1 MFEKASRMKLRFTYK
16 GVCSVEDLWDM
27 RLTELDSLFKA
38 LNTQLKAREGESLL
52 GAVSPADKVLDLQ
65 IEIVKHI
72 VKTRLA
78 ERDAARALAE
88 KADKKQKILEIIAHK
103 QDAVLFDTPLEE
115 LMKMA
120 EEL

>member
-1 MFEKASRMKLRFTYK
+1 MFEKASRMKLRFAYK

-27 RLTELDSLFKA
+27 RLVELDSLFKA

-65 IEIVKHI
+65 IEIIKHI
-72 VKTRLA
+72 VKTRLT
-78 ERDAARALAE
+78 ERDARMASAE
-88 KADKKQKILEIIAHK
+88 KAEKKQKILGIIADK
-103 QDAVLFDTPLEE
+103 QNAVLLDTPLEE

-120 EEL
+120 EGL

>member
-1 MFEKASRMKLRFTYK
+1 MFEKASRMKLRFAYK

-38 LNTQLKAREGESLL
+38 LNAQLKAREGESLL

-78 ERDAARALAE
+78 ERDAVRDSAE
-88 KADKKQKILEIIAHK
+88 KAEKKQKILGIIAHK
-103 QDAVLFDTPLEE
+103 QDAALIDTPLEE

>member
-1 MFEKASRMKLRFTYK
+1 MFEKASRIKLRFMCK
-16 GVCSVEDLWDM
+16 GVCSVEDLWDL
-27 RLTELDSLFKA
+27 RLTELDNIFKA

-52 GAVSPADKVLDLQ
+52 GSTRPADMVLDLQ

-78 ERDAARALAE
+78 ERDAARASAE
-88 KADKKQKILEIIAHK
+88 QAEKKQKILEVIAHK
-103 QDAVLFDTPLEE
+103 QDAALLDTPLED
-115 LMKMA
+115 LVKMA

>member
-1 MFEKASRMKLRFTYK
+1 MFEKASRMKLRFTCR
-16 GVCSVEDLWDM
+16 GVCSVEDLWDL
-27 RLTELDSLFKA
+27 RLTELDAIFKA
-38 LNTQLKAREGESLL
+38 LNTQLKARQGESLL
-52 GAVSPADKVLDLQ
+52 GEVSGADKALDLQ

-78 ERDAARALAE
+78 ERDAARASAE
-88 KADKKQKILEIIAHK
+88 QAEKKQKILGIIAHK
-103 QDAVLFDTPLEE
+103 QNEVLLDTPLED